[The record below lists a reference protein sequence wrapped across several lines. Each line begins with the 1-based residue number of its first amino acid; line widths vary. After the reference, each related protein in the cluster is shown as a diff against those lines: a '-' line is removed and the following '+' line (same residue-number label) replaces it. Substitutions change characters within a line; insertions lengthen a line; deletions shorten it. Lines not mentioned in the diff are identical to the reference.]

1 MASPS
6 RAQITANVALP
17 TYSVEIDQGSGYVT
31 ISGAEVLSIST
42 KLQTTNN
49 IDNGFAFGTIATA
62 GTTITINDSV
72 VLSSWQLAKIRIN
85 YGFDTSDKVVAF
97 EGVITKRQRQSRL
110 YQYECSGFD
119 FLIERTKIYTDI
131 FYRRPIATNTTAL
144 SIEDPDDG
152 SYRAGLLNTIMWRSG
167 GRPYEQPALSTDPDF
182 KFWYSFDES
191 IVKPRWSW
199 ISGEN
204 AWEEAYR
211 LVRAAGGQLYQDV
224 DGVIYYQQPLTFG
237 YVTSGATLYEFTS
250 NTFETI
256 QEDAS
261 TVENVNTIKASF
273 IERVLQPMQKVY
285 DSSTPYLIPDASIEF
300 PTVLEMQYPVYA
312 YGNNINSTDI
322 ISSKEPIKAVYLD
335 GRDATDD
342 YTDLTVAVD
351 TNEAQR
357 LTLLFDNQTG
367 EPVVLTKIVIPGRPI
382 TAGSEG
388 IASYTNGTGA
398 ELQMED
404 NLYIQSYAQAYRL
417 VRMIYDFYH
426 TNRALITLGNVGYD
440 PDRYLGEV
448 VEITFSEW
456 SLSHTRHRIIALE
469 YMNGSLMNVTLAP
482 IAGLVTREDV
492 FIVGTTYNNGDLK
505 QVSY

>member
-1 MASPS
+1 MAAPS
-6 RAQITANVALP
+6 RAQITAALALP
-17 TYSVEIDQGSGYVT
+17 TYQVEVDQGAGYVAV
-31 ISGAEVLSIST
+31 SGAYIASINT
-42 KLQTTNN
+42 KLQTTSN

-62 GTTITINDSV
+62 GSTVVIDDSIV
-72 VLSSWQLAKIRIN
+72 IASWQLAKLRVS

-97 EGVITKRQRQSRL
+97 EGVITKRQRQGRL
-110 YQYECSGFD
+110 YTYECAGFD
-119 FLIERTKIYTDI
+119 YLIERTKIYTDI

-152 SYRAGLLNTIMWRSG
+152 NYRGGLLNVIMFRSG
-167 GRPYEQPALSTDPDF
+167 GRPYEQPAYASDPDF

-224 DGVIYYQQPLTFG
+224 DGVLYYQQPLTFG
-237 YVTSGATLYEFTS
+237 YVASGATLYEFTS
-250 NTFETI
+250 NTFQTI

-261 TVENVNTIKASF
+261 TVENVNTVKASF
-273 IERVLQPMQKVY
+273 IERVLQPMQQVY
-285 DSSTPYLIPDASIEF
+285 DSSSPYLIPDAEIEF
-300 PTVLEMQYPVYA
+300 PIVLEMQYPVYQ
-312 YGNNINSTDI
+312 YGDNINSTDI
-322 ISSKEPIKAVYLD
+322 ISSKEPVKAVYLD

-357 LTLLFDNQTG
+357 LTLLVDNQTG
-367 EPVVLTKIVIPGRPI
+367 EPVVITKIVIPGRPI

-388 IASYTNGTGA
+388 IASYTDGEGS
-398 ELQMED
+398 ELQIED
-404 NLYIQSYAQAYRL
+404 NMYIQSYAQAYRYI
-417 VRMIYDFYH
+417 RMVHDFYH
-426 TNRALITLGNVGYD
+426 ENRALITLNGVGYD

-448 VEITFSEW
+448 VELTFSEW
-456 SLSHTRHRIIALE
+456 GLANDRHRIIALD
-469 YMNGSLMNVTLAP
+469 YSNGSLMSVTLVP
-482 IAGLVTREDV
+482 IEGLVTRDQV
-492 FIVGTTYNNGDLK
+492 YIVGETYVNADVRL
-505 QVSY
+505 VSY